1 MSFGL
6 RRSMGPRVRTLVWRG
21 GVEGTY
27 LSNCFHGVLFLRD
40 LHAMRLPNS
49 SLHVSS
55 SEQTAGADQL
65 GRCLQQLVDEDAHA
79 EPRATLRRVDP
90 PPGGTWR

>member
-1 MSFGL
+1 
-6 RRSMGPRVRTLVWRG
+6 
-21 GVEGTY
+21 
-27 LSNCFHGVLFLRD
+27 
-40 LHAMRLPNS
+40 MRLPNS